1 MVTQMGSNMAAV
13 NVAVIVGSNRRNS
26 LNRSLARALARL
38 ADGKLAL
45 RIVEIDDLPMYNQ
58 DLESALPASV
68 VRFKA
73 AIEDADALL
82 IVTPEHNRSIPAALK
97 NAIDWGTRPYGR
109 NSWAGKLAAITGTS
123 PGAIGTAL
131 AQQHLR
137 QVLGALGVLVVGG
150 EAYLT
155 YKEDL
160 VDQTGSVIDE
170 GTRNFLQSFIDQ
182 FAGLA
187 TRLTPQKAHATAA

>member
-1 MVTQMGSNMAAV
+1 MGSNMSAV

-26 LNRSLARALARL
+26 VNRKLARALARL
-38 ADGKLAL
+38 ADARLAL

-58 DLESALPASV
+58 DLESSLPASV

-73 AIEDADALL
+73 AVETADALL
-82 IVTPEHNRSIPAALK
+82 IVTPEHNRSIPAVLK
-97 NAIDWGTRPYGR
+97 NALDWGTRPYGR
-109 NSWAGKLAAITGTS
+109 NSWAGKLTASIGAS

-137 QVLGALGVLVVGG
+137 QLLGNLGALVMGG
-150 EAYLT
+150 EAYVT
-155 YKEDL
+155 YKQDL
-160 VDQTGSVIDE
+160 VDQTDSVGDE
-170 GTRNFLQSFIDQ
+170 GTRRFLQSFIDQ

-187 TRLTPQKAHATAA
+187 ARLAAPKLQATAA

>member
-26 LNRSLARALARL
+26 LNRSLARALTRL

-109 NSWAGKLAAITGTS
+109 NSWAGKLAAI
-123 PGAIGTAL
+123 
-131 AQQHLR
+131 
-137 QVLGALGVLVVGG
+137 
-150 EAYLT
+150 
-155 YKEDL
+155 
-160 VDQTGSVIDE
+160 
-170 GTRNFLQSFIDQ
+170 
-182 FAGLA
+182 
-187 TRLTPQKAHATAA
+187 